1 MHKSIHL
8 ITAALALLYTA
19 HANAQ
24 VGRLEP
30 KAFKTEVDK
39 GTSQLIDVRTPEEFV
54 RGHLAGAVN
63 IDWLADDF
71 SDISAKLDK
80 RKPVLLYCAV
90 GGRSE
95 EAKAA
100 MEKAGFP
107 HVQDMLGGINAWKSN
122 SLPITTK

>member
-63 IDWLADDF
+63 IDWLAG
-71 SDISAKLDK
+71 SIAIVPQKES
-80 RKPVLLYCAV
+80 
-90 GGRSE
+90 
-95 EAKAA
+95 
-100 MEKAGFP
+100 
-107 HVQDMLGGINAWKSN
+107 
-122 SLPITTK
+122 